1 MSLQITR
8 RDIDRAMKTAES
20 AARHAQ
26 KVKDK
31 GESMMGH
38 LTQTLE
44 IGGAALASGVI
55 KGRFGAVSLGP
66 VPADLLAGVALHVLG
81 FAGLAGKYDRDLHN
95 FGDGV
100 LAGYLVQL
108 GAGFGTQW
116 RIKSGLSP
124 FATSGTQLSGGWHM
138 AAGAIGAAN
147 APLTEAELAAMAQA
161 VR

>member
-1 MSLQITR
+1 MALQITR

-20 AARHAQ
+20 AARHAE
-26 KVKDK
+26 KIKEK
-31 GESMMGH
+31 TESAMGH
-38 LTQTLE
+38 LTQSLE
-44 IGGAALASGVI
+44 IGAAALATGVV

-66 VPADLLAGVALHVLG
+66 VPADLIAAVALHGLG
-81 FAGLAGKYDRDLHN
+81 FANLAGKYNRDVHN

-116 RIKSGLSP
+116 RIKSGMSP
-124 FATSGTQLSGGWHM
+124 FASGTELSGWHE
-138 AAGAIGAAN
+138 AAGALGAAN
-147 APLTEAELAAMAQA
+147 QPLSDAELRAMAQA

>member
-1 MSLQITR
+1 MALQITR
-8 RDIDRAMKTAES
+8 RDIDRAMKTAET
-20 AARHAQ
+20 AARHAE
-26 KVKDK
+26 KIK
-31 GESMMGH
+31 GKTESMMGH
-38 LTQTLE
+38 LTQSLE
-44 IGGAALASGVI
+44 IGGAALASGVV

-66 VPADLLAGVALHVLG
+66 VPADLLVGVALHVLG
-81 FAGLAGKYDRDLHN
+81 FAGLAGKYDDDLHN

-124 FATSGTQLSGGWHM
+124 FAGGTELSGWHE
-138 AAGAIGAAN
+138 AAGALGAAN
-147 APLTEAELAAMAQA
+147 APLTDAELHAMAQA

>member
-1 MSLQITR
+1 MALQITR
-8 RDIDRAMKTAES
+8 RDIDRAMATAEK
-20 AARHAQ
+20 AARHAEKIQ
-26 KVKDK
+26 GKS
-31 GESMMGH
+31 ESVMAHM
-38 LTQTLE
+38 TQSLE
-44 IGGAALASGVI
+44 IGAAALASGVV

-81 FAGLAGKYDRDLHN
+81 FAGLAGKYDDDLHN

-116 RIKSGLSP
+116 RIKSGGTP
-124 FATSGTQLSGGWHM
+124 FAGTELSGGWHES
-138 AAGAIGAAN
+138 AGAMGAAQ